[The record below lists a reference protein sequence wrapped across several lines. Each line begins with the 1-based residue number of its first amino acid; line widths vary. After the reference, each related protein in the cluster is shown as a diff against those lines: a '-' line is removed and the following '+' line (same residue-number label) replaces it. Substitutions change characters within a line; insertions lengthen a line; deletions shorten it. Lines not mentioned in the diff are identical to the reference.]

1 MNSDSGPGARPYGR
15 RADAER
21 NRESVMD
28 HATRLLCDDPT
39 IGMVEIASASGIGRA
54 TLYRHFP
61 TREALIVAIM
71 NQALVEAEQAIE
83 ASRLHEGTAA
93 EALLRLVSAVI
104 EIGDRYRFLMIQ
116 RTEETTEEQLRTH
129 QRERVGAAVDALFK
143 RGQDSGEF
151 SPLLSPSWM
160 TTIVGGLIVT
170 VVHEVVIGHLDQS
183 QARALVA
190 HAVLH
195 GVSA

>member
-1 MNSDSGPGARPYGR
+1 MNSDPTPGTRPYGR

-21 NRESVMD
+21 NRESVID
-28 HATRLLCDDPT
+28 HATRLLCDDPA

-61 TREALIVAIM
+61 TRDALIVAIIDR
-71 NQALVEAEQAIE
+71 ALAEAEHAIE
-83 ASRLHEGTAA
+83 ASRLKEGTAS

-116 RTEETTEEQLRTH
+116 TTEETSAGQRRVP
-129 QRERVGAAVDALFK
+129 QREHFSAAVDALFK

-160 TTIVGGLIVT
+160 TTIVGGLVVT
-170 VVHEVVIGHLDQS
+170 VVHEVVIGNLDKA
-183 QARALVA
+183 QARTIVA